1 MYSRYWFSAA
11 DKSHRTA
18 ALIGRNIDHK
28 PMTELSKSFP
38 RYETRN
44 MQRFWIVNGFDSFES
59 AFDFDVDSYMLE
71 SQYDSRELE
80 SN

>member
-1 MYSRYWFSAA
+1 MYSRYWFSKA
-11 DKSHRTA
+11 DNSARTM
-18 ALIGRNIDHK
+18 ALIGQDIDRK
-28 PMTELSKSFP
+28 SMVELSRNFP
-38 RYETRN
+38 MWEAMK